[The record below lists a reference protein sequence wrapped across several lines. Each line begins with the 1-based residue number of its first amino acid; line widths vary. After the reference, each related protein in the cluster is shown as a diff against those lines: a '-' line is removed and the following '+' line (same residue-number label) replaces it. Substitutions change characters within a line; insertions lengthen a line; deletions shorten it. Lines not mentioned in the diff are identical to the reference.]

1 MDNSHVALVTVELKA
16 NEFEHYRCDRNIPLG
31 ISLASLTKILKCAK
45 DTDELTLKANDD
57 ADTLGLVFQNGSECR
72 EFHAFDCFSKIEE
85 EEFSLLEPHS
95 LTHLLLRRIR
105 PTRRVRDEAHGH

>member
-57 ADTLGLVFQNGSECR
+57 ADTLGLVFQNGSECHDFDALILSTRERR
-72 EFHAFDCFSKIEE
+72 EF
-85 EEFSLLEPHS
+85 LQQS